1 MCKSIKNYD
10 DVYKILPQAELKRY
24 IESFLIDD
32 IDFVGDVDKCITD
45 GRLIKM
51 NVKER
56 IEYFN
61 NTIGNE
67 ARTYLLKILT
77 LKHLSKILYKNI
89 DGFTDEYW
97 RERLNKC

>member
-1 MCKSIKNYD
+1 MKKYD
-10 DVYKILPQAELKRY
+10 DIYKILPNDELRRY
-24 IESFLIDD
+24 LELFLIENN
-32 IDFVGDVDKCITD
+32 DFISDVDKCITD

-97 RERLNKC
+97 RERLNKCELL